1 MKSSYSPSSRYDLKD
16 YQTNQYDQQNHYLH
30 QNFQNISMNRLF
42 IAIQIIVT
50 LPGQAQTKQ
59 NFKNC
64 LSNKKKF
71 RFKCIEDRFSNGK
84 FSSITILMFFKMIY
98 SRFLHFYPKLVK
110 SFLPQYSIQYLDQE
124 LTHTLKAQKKIL
136 IHYTN
141 RSFKANSII
150 HLL

>member
-16 YQTNQYDQQNHYLH
+16 YRTNQYDQQNHYLH

-98 SRFLHFYPKLVK
+98 SRFLHFHPKLVK

>member
-1 MKSSYSPSSRYDLKD
+1 
-16 YQTNQYDQQNHYLH
+16 
-30 QNFQNISMNRLF
+30 MNRLF

-84 FSSITILMFFKMIY
+84 FSSITTLMFFKMIY

-141 RSFKANSII
+141 RSFKANSIV
-150 HLL
+150 HLLQRSFFFFWNRVLTVSLKFTKSFLGKAERNHISD

>member
-16 YQTNQYDQQNHYLH
+16 YRTNQYDQQNHYLH

>member
-16 YQTNQYDQQNHYLH
+16 YRTNQYDQQNHYLH

-124 LTHTLKAQKKIL
+124 LTHTLKAQKKNL
-136 IHYTN
+136 NTLHEQ
-141 RSFKANSII
+141 II
-150 HLL
+150 

>member
-1 MKSSYSPSSRYDLKD
+1 MKSSYSPSSRYNLKD
-16 YQTNQYDQQNHYLH
+16 YRTNQYDQQNHYLH

-124 LTHTLKAQKKIL
+124 LRHTLKAQKKIL

>member
-1 MKSSYSPSSRYDLKD
+1 MKSSYSPSSRYNLKD
-16 YQTNQYDQQNHYLH
+16 YRTNQYDQQNHYLH

>member
-16 YQTNQYDQQNHYLH
+16 YRTNQYDQQNHYLH

-59 NFKNC
+59 IFKNC

-124 LTHTLKAQKKIL
+124 LTHTL
-136 IHYTN
+136 
-141 RSFKANSII
+141 
-150 HLL
+150 

>member
-16 YQTNQYDQQNHYLH
+16 YRRNQYDQQNHYLH

-64 LSNKKKF
+64 LSNKNKF

-84 FSSITILMFFKMIY
+84 FSSITTLMFFKMIY
-98 SRFLHFYPKLVK
+98 SRFLHFYPKPVK
-110 SFLPQYSIQYLDQE
+110 SFLLQCSVQYLDQE
-124 LTHTLKAQKKIL
+124 LTHTL
-136 IHYTN
+136 
-141 RSFKANSII
+141 
-150 HLL
+150 

>member
-16 YQTNQYDQQNHYLH
+16 YRTNQYDQQNHYLH

-124 LTHTLKAQKKIL
+124 LTHTL
-136 IHYTN
+136 
-141 RSFKANSII
+141 
-150 HLL
+150 

>member
-16 YQTNQYDQQNHYLH
+16 YRTNQYDQQNHYLH

-42 IAIQIIVT
+42 IAIKIIVT

-84 FSSITILMFFKMIY
+84 FSSITTLMFFKMIY
-98 SRFLHFYPKLVK
+98 SRFLHFYPKPVK
-110 SFLPQYSIQYLDQE
+110 SFLPQCSIQYLDQE
-124 LTHTLKAQKKIL
+124 LTHTL
-136 IHYTN
+136 
-141 RSFKANSII
+141 
-150 HLL
+150 

>member
-16 YQTNQYDQQNHYLH
+16 YRTNQYDQQNHYLH

-64 LSNKKKF
+64 SSNKKKF

>member
-16 YQTNQYDQQNHYLH
+16 YRTNQYDQQNHYLH

-64 LSNKKKF
+64 LSNKNKF
-71 RFKCIEDRFSNGK
+71 RFKCIEGRFSNGK

-124 LTHTLKAQKKIL
+124 LTHTL
-136 IHYTN
+136 
-141 RSFKANSII
+141 
-150 HLL
+150 

>member
-16 YQTNQYDQQNHYLH
+16 YRTNQYDQQNHYLH

-84 FSSITILMFFKMIY
+84 FSSITILTFFKTIY